1 MLIDAIAVKTKKS
14 DVRKIE
20 RDKVPLMSKIVQL
33 NPRIKNSTLQYIEYK
48 VVRYNISLKFKGK
61 SLFKQDICNNEVI
74 MLVNTYTGFSES
86 ITKLPQTSRINISKK
101 IIKKSCINECEML
114 EIMKDEILRLFRKN
128 IINKKGHIHDIKV
141 IDIKSIYKPYWIG
154 TYNGKSVVLEA

>member
-1 MLIDAIAVKTKKS
+1 
-14 DVRKIE
+14 
-20 RDKVPLMSKIVQL
+20 
-33 NPRIKNSTLQYIEYK
+33 
-48 VVRYNISLKFKGK
+48 
-61 SLFKQDICNNEVI
+61 
-74 MLVNTYTGFSES
+74 
-86 ITKLPQTSRINISKK
+86 
-101 IIKKSCINECEML
+101 ML

>member
-1 MLIDAIAVKTKKS
+1 MK
-14 DVRKIE
+14 R
-20 RDKVPLMSKIVQL
+20 
-33 NPRIKNSTLQYIEYK
+33 
-48 VVRYNISLKFKGK
+48 
-61 SLFKQDICNNEVI
+61 
-74 MLVNTYTGFSES
+74 
-86 ITKLPQTSRINISKK
+86 SKK